1 LVIISP
7 PFSDK
12 ILPYGEKKG
21 KEIPNFDGLGC
32 ADFVRH
38 KSEQYIFDLV
48 GIGEKEGVKLMY
60 VAQTKHLEMVEKD
73 LVEFIH
79 RVATDKKASP
89 AEIAV
94 LPEIARVLYDQF
106 PR

>member
-1 LVIISP
+1 
-7 PFSDK
+7 
-12 ILPYGEKKG
+12 
-21 KEIPNFDGLGC
+21 
-32 ADFVRH
+32 
-38 KSEQYIFDLV
+38 
-48 GIGEKEGVKLMY
+48 MY